1 MNLEELN
8 ARLEEI
14 RGLLESG
21 AEGADLE
28 KLSAELADLETRQK
42 ELEEIRKKELE
53 EIETRKKIA
62 EGLNNGTIK
71 PDKTLTPDNEERKK
85 KTMYE
90 LDSKEYRTAWCKEM
104 LGMDLSEE
112 ERTAFTHTTGTTSGQ
127 TAGYAVPT
135 TLLNKIW
142 DLIDETHSILKD
154 ITIYRTGT
162 ILEVCKRTAI
172 AAGDAATVSEGA
184 APSSDENNTF
194 AKVTLSGKDFAKD
207 VEISYA
213 LGLMSIDGFEEF
225 IVNEI
230 ADRLGAALAADVIT
244 QIGTDY
250 YSTGNDLD
258 VGTSGKIVWGD
269 ITNAFSVLKNAK
281 NVVVYASR
289 ATIYKYIVGMVDTT
303 GRPIFQASANE
314 GIEGYLLGCPVKV
327 EDAITDDLVWFLDP
341 KQVVGNMV
349 QDIMV
354 ESDKDI
360 KKHVII
366 YSGYARFQCSLLAPK
381 AAAKLDVTP

>member
-1 MNLEELN
+1 MNLEQIL

-14 RGLLESG
+14 RGLNLDNETT
-21 AEGADLE
+21 ENIE
-28 KLSAELADLETRQK
+28 KLNAEVT
-42 ELEEIRKKELE
+42 ELEARKKELE
-53 EIETRKKIA
+53 DMEARKIA
-62 EGLNNGTIK
+62 AEKLQSHEAEPQNTIK
-71 PDKTLTPDNEERKK
+71 PEERRKD
-85 KTMYE
+85 MFE

-104 LGMDLSEE
+104 LGLPMTEE
-112 ERTAFTHTTGTTSGQ
+112 ERTAFVHTTGTTSGQ
-127 TAGYAVPT
+127 TAGYTIPT

-142 DLIDETHSILKD
+142 DLIEGKHAILGD

-162 ILEVCKRTAI
+162 ILEVAKRTAI

-184 APSSDENNTF
+184 APSDDENNTF
-194 AKVTLSGKDFAKD
+194 AKVTLSGKDFAKT

-213 LGLMSIDGFEEF
+213 LGIMSIDGFEQF

-230 ADRLGAALAADVIT
+230 ADRLGAALAADIIT

-258 VGTSGKIVWGD
+258 VATSGKVVWTD
-269 ITNAFSVLKNAK
+269 IAGALAVLKNV
-281 NVVVYASR
+281 NGITVYASQ
-289 ATIYKYIVGMVDTT
+289 ATIYKYIVGMVDST
-303 GRPIFQASANE
+303 GRPLFQHDANE
-314 GIEGYLLGCPVKV
+314 AVRGYLAGFPVKV
-327 EDAITDDLVWFLDP
+327 EDAIADDLIWLGDP

-360 KKHVII
+360 KKHVNIF
-366 YSGYARFQCSLLAPK
+366 SGYARFQCSLLAPK
-381 AAAKLDVTP
+381 AFAKLDVTP